1 MFPLG
6 PIQTLDSNIV
16 TELFP
21 LGNELIYMAIPAI
34 LLAGLV
40 HGAFGLG
47 FPMVATPLLALFT
60 DVLTAMLITL
70 LPTMAVNLS
79 IISQSGLKQLKQ
91 ARRHLIII
99 PFTLAGTL
107 LGTFLLVNLDPR
119 PFLLLLALATLLYLN
134 QGYLKKINF
143 EWIRKYPFPAH
154 VIFGLAAGFMA
165 GTVNVMLPVLIIL
178 FMELRIA
185 GVAMILIFNLNFFTG
200 KITQSLVFLQQMQD
214 VGSFLVDTLW
224 LVPLAVLALMIGS
237 KIREKFDE
245 TRYLKILRAVLWL
258 MSGIL
263 IVRFFYSYA

>member
-1 MFPLG
+1 M
-6 PIQTLDSNIV
+6 
-16 TELFP
+16 TELIP
-21 LGNELIYMAIPAI
+21 LGNELIYLAIPAI
-34 LLAGLV
+34 LIAGLV

-79 IISQSGLKQLKQ
+79 IVSQSGLKKLQDVRQ
-91 ARRHLIII
+91 HLVII

-107 LGTFLLVNLDPR
+107 LGTLLLVNLDPR

-134 QGYLKKINF
+134 QSYLKKLNF
-143 EWIRKYPFPAH
+143 SWIRRYPLFSH
-154 VIFGLAAGFMA
+154 VTFGVLAGFMA

-185 GVAMILIFNLNFFTG
+185 GAAMILIFNLNFFTG
-200 KITQSLVFLQQMQD
+200 KITQSLVFFQQMQG
-214 VGSFLVDTLW
+214 VAGFLLDTLW
-224 LVPLAVLALMIGS
+224 LVPVAVIGLLIGS
-237 KIREKFDE
+237 EIRKKFDE
-245 TRYLKILRAVLWL
+245 TRYLKVLRAVLWI

-263 IVRFFYSYA
+263 IVRFIYSYM